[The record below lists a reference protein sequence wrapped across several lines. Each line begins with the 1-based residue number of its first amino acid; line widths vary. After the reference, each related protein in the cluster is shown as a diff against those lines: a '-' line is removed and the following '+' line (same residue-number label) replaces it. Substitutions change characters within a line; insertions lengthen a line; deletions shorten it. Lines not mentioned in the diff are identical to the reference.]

1 MVVLLLAGCFFGIGH
16 RDLPPRMFARDEH
29 GDVVVYRADCEQS
42 PKFYD
47 RIELNRI
54 DTVRRSDGRIERF
67 DTTTIWRATADDRT
81 GPVPLPERLPLFS
94 PPQGMH
100 DDAEGPNPELDV
112 DATYRLVAFG
122 PDTVQ
127 DTTFVI
133 DELRQISGQFDL
145 VGRRFDDPTAMSE
158 YACSKA
164 FTDAW
169 ESSK

>member
-1 MVVLLLAGCFFGIGH
+1 MAK
-16 RDLPPRMFARDEH
+16 
-29 GDVVVYRADCEQS
+29 
-42 PKFYD
+42 PK
-47 RIELNRI
+47 L
-54 DTVRRSDGRIERF
+54 
-67 DTTTIWRATADDRT
+67 DDRT
-81 GPVPLPERLPLFS
+81 RPVPLPERLPLFS
-94 PPQGMH
+94 PPPGMH

-122 PDTVQ
+122 PETIQ
-127 DTTFVI
+127 GTTFVI

-169 ESSK
+169 ESSR